1 MMFQK
6 ARLRLTAFY
15 LLIVMTISIVFSLVI
30 YRGLTLELGR
40 GLRMQAWRILS
51 KEEFGEG
58 EPDYRVFPRREL
70 FRERLSGEPVPF
82 EIYQEVFDEARKR
95 IAWQLALIN
104 LGIFVFSGGAGYFLA
119 GRTLRPIAEM
129 VEAQKR
135 FVADASHELR
145 TPLTAIKT
153 ATEVALRDKKLNLQ
167 SAKAQLTSTLEE
179 IDTLKSL
186 TDYFLKLTKYQDSRA
201 QFPFEPFR
209 LSEACEEAISRLR
222 VIAKERKIRVVGDFT
237 DVTVEANKTSIT
249 ELVSILLDN
258 AICYSREHAR
268 VIVHVGSQKNSA
280 FVRVEDFGIGI
291 QASDIPHVFTRFY
304 RADSSR
310 TKKVVKGYGLGLS
323 IAKSIVELHRGKIE
337 VQSTV
342 DRGSTFTVWL
352 PLKQKKTLTRPL
364 F

>member
-179 IDTLKSL
+179 IDTLKSP
-186 TDYFLKLTKYQDSRA
+186 TFYFFQ
-201 QFPFEPFR
+201 
-209 LSEACEEAISRLR
+209 
-222 VIAKERKIRVVGDFT
+222 
-237 DVTVEANKTSIT
+237 
-249 ELVSILLDN
+249 
-258 AICYSREHAR
+258 
-268 VIVHVGSQKNSA
+268 
-280 FVRVEDFGIGI
+280 
-291 QASDIPHVFTRFY
+291 
-304 RADSSR
+304 
-310 TKKVVKGYGLGLS
+310 
-323 IAKSIVELHRGKIE
+323 
-337 VQSTV
+337 
-342 DRGSTFTVWL
+342 L
-352 PLKQKKTLTRPL
+352 P
-364 F
+364 